1 MPRFSDRTKETT
13 TTTGTGTVTLLG
25 AVSQFEAFIVDYA
38 VGDTQIPYAIVGQT
52 GTEWETGYGTLVT
65 SSTLSRDQVA
75 ESSNANALVNFSA
88 GTKDVFVTIHEHIA
102 NQLTE
107 LGLANAL
114 SMGNV
119 PLM

>member
-1 MPRFSDRTKETT
+1 MPRFADRIRETT

-25 AVSQFEAFIVDYA
+25 AATQHDPFAADYA
-38 VGDTQIPYAIVGQT
+38 VGYTQIPYAIVGQT

-75 ESSNANALVNFSA
+75 ESSNANSLVNFSA

-107 LGLANAL
+107 LGLANAI
-114 SMGNV
+114 SVGNV
-119 PLM
+119 PLF